1 MHTEDGEYPPAQRRG
16 RCSECDNALE
26 LPTTRAARRV
36 ILVHDVAAGRL
47 RQLQSQC
54 HNAMRRRPIGS
65 ISDATSCAC
74 ADINAR
80 FAAESILSK
89 RQYVGPEAKLL
100 EMLSGELLEKR
111 AKWREAEDKDES
123 DPAERSKDDEDWLRR
138 KRARAAR
145 EFKELDH
152 FYAMRFAGMSELL
165 LVVPNVQLERCCFLS
180 MLACYLHVSVF
191 RRTLPD
197 SHSRQDRRAR
207 VGSQCQTTVFRRTLP
222 DSHSGQDDC
231 ATVGDHR
238 ARACTLPYT
247 PVTCER
253 EA

>member
-1 MHTEDGEYPPAQRRG
+1 MTLPRDGSVNY
-16 RCSECDNALE
+16 S
-26 LPTTRAARRV
+26 
-36 ILVHDVAAGRL
+36 
-47 RQLQSQC
+47 

-65 ISDATSCAC
+65 ISDATSRAC

-80 FAAESILSK
+80 FAAESVLSK

-111 AKWREAEDKDES
+111 AKWREAEDEDES
-123 DPAERSKDDEDWLRR
+123 DPAERSKDDEDRLRR

-165 LVVPNVQLERCCFLS
+165 LVVPNVQLERGCFLS

-191 RRTLPD
+191 CRNLAD
-197 SHSRQDRRAR
+197 SHSRQDHRAKR
-207 VGSQCQTTVFRRTLP
+207 VGTQCQTTVFRRTLP
-222 DSHSGQDDC
+222 DSHSGQDDRSR
-231 ATVGDHR
+231 VGDHR
-238 ARACTLPYT
+238 ARACTLPDK